1 MDVKQKIRTQGF
13 SLIEMIIVI
22 TLIGFAL
29 AGLTASLYPR
39 SIQTAEQIT
48 SVKAADLGRSV
59 LDEVMGRGYD
69 HFSGVNGGVP
79 ECAVSTISTPGQ
91 QLCTLPNDLGPES
104 GETDANG
111 VLVKSLANDVDDFHG
126 LRGRVEDVLDSDLSD
141 LGYRNFNVE
150 IDVFYDAAIVNGNA
164 VMMSGEPSISRT
176 HYKRVEVVIIDSQG
190 NRYPFSAIKGN
201 F

>member
-1 MDVKQKIRTQGF
+1 MDVKQKKRAQGF

-22 TLIGFAL
+22 TLIGFAV

-69 HFSGVNGGVP
+69 QFSSVNGGVP
-79 ECAVSTISTPGQ
+79 ECAVSIISTPGQ
-91 QLCTLPNDLGPES
+91 QLCTLPNDLGPDS

-111 VLVKSLANDVDDFHG
+111 ILVKSLANDVDDFHG

-141 LGYRNFNVE
+141 AGYRNFNVE
-150 IDVFYDAAIVNGNA
+150 IDVFYDTAVVNDDT
-164 VMMSGEPSISRT
+164 VMMSGRPSIIRT

>member
-1 MDVKQKIRTQGF
+1 MDVKQKNRTQGF

-48 SVKAADLGRSV
+48 SVKSADLARSV

-69 HFSGVNGGVP
+69 QFSGVNGGVP
-79 ECAVSTISTPGQ
+79 ECAVSTISTPDQ
-91 QLCTLPNDLGPES
+91 QLCTLPNNLGPDS

-111 VLVKSLANDVDDFHG
+111 ILVKSLANDVDDFHG

-141 LGYRNFNVE
+141 AGYRNFNVE
-150 IDVFYDAAIVNGNA
+150 IDVFYDTAVVNDDT
-164 VMMSGEPSISRT
+164 VMMSGNPSIIRT

-190 NRYPFSAIKGN
+190 YRYPFSAIKGN

>member
-1 MDVKQKIRTQGF
+1 MDAKQKIRTQGF
-13 SLIEMIIVI
+13 TLIEMIIVI
-22 TLIGFAL
+22 TLIGFAV
-29 AGLTASLYPR
+29 AGLTVSLYPR

-48 SVKAADLGRSV
+48 SVKAADLGRSI

-69 HFSGVNGGVP
+69 QFSGVNVGVP
-79 ECAVSTISTPGQ
+79 ECPVSTIATPDQ
-91 QLCTLPNDLGPES
+91 QLCTLPNDLGPDS

-111 VLVKSLANDVDDFHG
+111 ILVKSLANDVDDFHG

-141 LGYRNFNVE
+141 AGYRNFNVE
-150 IDVFYDAAIVNGNA
+150 IDVFYDTAVVNDDT
-164 VMMSGEPSISRT
+164 VMMSGKPSIIRT